1 MSYLS
6 GCDQLNQVSIGQIVT
21 SCRGK
26 DKGLPG
32 VIIAIIDHRFVL
44 VADGDK
50 RTYEYPKKKNLS
62 HLILSDCY
70 SPEIKSSISEAGFV
84 TDAKLRYVLQ
94 KYTAR
99 ISES

>member
-1 MSYLS
+1 M
-6 GCDQLNQVSIGQIVT
+6 NQASIGQFVT
-21 SCRGK
+21 ISRGK
-26 DKGLPG
+26 DKGLHG
-32 VIIAIIDHRFVL
+32 VIISIIDQRFVL
-44 VADGDK
+44 VTDGDK
-50 RTYEYPKKKNLS
+50 RKMKHPKKKNLS
-62 HLILSDCY
+62 HLILSDVI

>member
-1 MSYLS
+1 MDVIS
-6 GCDQLNQVSIGQIVT
+6 LNQASIGQFVT
-21 SCRGK
+21 ISRGK
-26 DKGLPG
+26 DKGLHG
-32 VIIAIIDHRFVL
+32 VIISIIDQRFVL
-44 VADGDK
+44 VTDGDK
-50 RTYEYPKKKNLS
+50 RKMKHPKKKNLS
-62 HLILSDCY
+62 HLILSDVI

>member
-1 MSYLS
+1 MDVIS
-6 GCDQLNQVSIGQIVT
+6 LNQANIVQIVT
-21 SCRGK
+21 MTRGK
-26 DKGLPG
+26 DEGLHG
-32 VIIAIIDHRFVL
+32 VIISIIDQRFVL

-50 RTYEYPKKKNLS
+50 RKMKHPKKKNLS
-62 HLILSDCY
+62 HLILSDVI
-70 SPEIKSSISEAGFV
+70 SPEIKSSISETGFV